1 MQFVNRHRDLLL
13 PLGLIA
19 CLLVMLIPVP
29 PALLDVFLTLNITA
43 GILILLT
50 TIYVGSPMEFSIF
63 PSLLLATT
71 LARLVLNV
79 ASTRLILTQAGSKS
93 TAAAGD
99 VVQAF
104 GNFVAGDRVE
114 VGFVIFTILVVIQ
127 FLVITKGMTRISEVA
142 ARFALDGMPGKQM
155 AIDADLN
162 AGSIDEKE
170 AQRRRQDVSR
180 QADFYGAMDGASKYV
195 RGDAIAGIVITLI
208 NITVG
213 LGIGVMRFGMSFT
226 ESVEVFTKLTIG
238 DGLVSQVPALLISVA
253 AGLLV
258 TRSAQKSNLSL
269 DFITQLLSSSRAL
282 AVAGAFLL
290 VMITTNL
297 PAVPMAAVGLSCIGL
312 AVMTNRNQVRQ
323 SIQLAQATAAEESAK
338 NAPAAP
344 TPEDYLNVEAMELYL
359 GMGLLSI
366 ADPQRGGD
374 IMERISAIRNQ
385 LASDIGI
392 VLPKVRVRDDRSLND
407 HEYQV
412 RINGNPVARG
422 FVRPDKLLAIDT
434 GQTTGRIEGEATRD
448 PAFNQPAV
456 WIDPSRQQQ
465 AVIYGYRPIPASHVV
480 AKHLQEIAKRNADEL
495 LGREAT
501 KALIDRLKKSNPTI
515 VDELIP
521 GQLKLAEV
529 QQVLQQLLRED
540 VPIRQLGAILETLG
554 DFAGRTKDPIWLAE
568 YARHRLARTICARY
582 ADDQRRLFCVT
593 VDPPFE
599 ERVANGIEHGERGMF
614 IRMSAQAVELTVR
627 RINDAIQKLVAIGRP
642 PVILVNPRIRPGLRM
657 LIANELPRV
666 RVLSYN
672 EVTQDTTMESV
683 AVVTDSGS
691 LKPVP
696 N

>member
-1 MQFVNRHRDLLL
+1 
-13 PLGLIA
+13 
-19 CLLVMLIPVP
+19 
-29 PALLDVFLTLNITA
+29 
-43 GILILLT
+43 
-50 TIYVGSPMEFSIF
+50 
-63 PSLLLATT
+63 
-71 LARLVLNV
+71 
-79 ASTRLILTQAGSKS
+79 
-93 TAAAGD
+93 
-99 VVQAF
+99 
-104 GNFVAGDRVE
+104 
-114 VGFVIFTILVVIQ
+114 
-127 FLVITKGMTRISEVA
+127 
-142 ARFALDGMPGKQM
+142 
-155 AIDADLN
+155 
-162 AGSIDEKE
+162 
-170 AQRRRQDVSR
+170 
-180 QADFYGAMDGASKYV
+180 
-195 RGDAIAGIVITLI
+195 
-208 NITVG
+208 
-213 LGIGVMRFGMSFT
+213 
-226 ESVEVFTKLTIG
+226 
-238 DGLVSQVPALLISVA
+238 
-253 AGLLV
+253 
-258 TRSAQKSNLSL
+258 
-269 DFITQLLSSSRAL
+269 
-282 AVAGAFLL
+282 
-290 VMITTNL
+290 
-297 PAVPMAAVGLSCIGL
+297 
-312 AVMTNRNQVRQ
+312 
-323 SIQLAQATAAEESAK
+323 
-338 NAPAAP
+338 
-344 TPEDYLNVEAMELYL
+344 
-359 GMGLLSI
+359 
-366 ADPQRGGD
+366 
-374 IMERISAIRNQ
+374 
-385 LASDIGI
+385 
-392 VLPKVRVRDDRSLND
+392 
-407 HEYQV
+407 V